1 MADETINIKVLL
13 DTANSAKSIQE
24 TRRAIRDLS
33 SAALQVAEG
42 SDEFQQLAQAA
53 GELKDKVDDTRDTV
67 KFFADDM
74 RNLNGGISIAKGIAA
89 GFEVAQASMAL
100 FGVENQNVEKS
111 LLKVQSA
118 MALLNGIMAI
128 QEVLQRNSKASLLI
142 TNTLRG
148 IAVKLTT
155 QQARAEALEAAAAG
169 TATITQRALNAAMAA
184 NPVGILITAI
194 VALTGVMLLFSKETK
209 TTTDEQKALNEELQ
223 KTRAQGEIE
232 IKTFNSQIEA
242 LKKLKTGSE
251 ERAIVIKKI
260 NDQYGTT
267 LKNLSDENA
276 FLKQV
281 NLAQADYVAG
291 AKTRILMKINESKIE
306 SFLTE
311 AQIKR
316 EKSLYVAKKAN
327 EILASDPALAKLL
340 KNKTDAEIA
349 YQTQFVTSSGLE
361 LQRLLDIKITSQ
373 KEADALNERA
383 DNILNINAQLIT
395 KETAQQKAAREKEA
409 KDVADTAAKKT
420 KTIEDELAKQAK
432 LEEDEVKR
440 VEARNKAIEDSYIK
454 RFTTIKNLQYELD
467 NLVYDTS
474 PYVKEYEDLKKFF
487 SDEEQLNIQKRDN
500 ELAELKKNST
510 AKERLTKEYAEEQL
524 KINND
529 YDKLDLLNKDKYFFQ
544 LQNLYI
550 KNQKD
555 LNTINLENSKS
566 ALENSLSELD
576 SQQKLEEDAISISTK
591 RQDEKD
597 KLLLE
602 STIFYNNKRQEILTS
617 YYDETKLKL
626 DNNYNQELFN
636 INNKISAA
644 EDEVEALIEIR
655 DGYEK
660 TVKSNLEKLNKATT
674 AEERKAIQEV
684 ININKEKAD
693 AEDENID
700 ISLQNNAKL
709 IEDKTKL
716 EVEYNADIIDLN
728 NKTTEVVIS
737 NENKVTKVVLDESE
751 KRKQTLQQFY
761 QQLGVE
767 LVNLFAV
774 IDANITAGN
783 VSIINQRK
791 ELALK
796 AFDEEYQAYKNM
808 TDKKTNEE
816 QAKIDKDKEFADK
829 RAAIEADFD
838 KQKKDIE
845 YAAAVRAWNYS
856 MASATI
862 NLAGGILKSL
872 EQGGPYLAI
881 TAGILGAIQLAAI
894 VANPPQ
900 KYATGGY
907 VSGDGGPTDDKVPA
921 MLSNGEFV
929 IKAATV
935 KKIGVPMLDKINK
948 SGVASPLVNGGVG
961 MSTGG
966 LVTNINN
973 NQVDTAKIEQIL
985 AAYLSQP
992 IKTYVTSSDVTN
1004 GQRSDDRLK
1013 SRTSF

>member
-42 SDEFQQLAQAA
+42 SDEFQQLTQAA

-242 LKKLKTGSE
+242 LKNLKTGSE

-267 LKNLSDENA
+267 LKNLLDENA

-281 NLAQADYVAG
+281 NIAQADYVAG
-291 AKTRILMKINESKIE
+291 AKLRIQTKINESRV
-306 SFLTE
+306 E
-311 AQIKR
+311 ALLVQKQLEL
-316 EKSLYVAKKAN
+316 EKSKYAASKAN
-327 EILASDPALAKLL
+327 EILTKNSTLAKQIAG
-340 KNKTDAEIA
+340 KTELEILNS
-349 YQTQFVTSSGLE
+349 TFVTADGLE
-361 LQRLLDIKITSQ
+361 YQRLLSVKRNAELIVQ
-373 KEADALNERA
+373 ANEEKA
-383 DNILNINAQLIT
+383 NKILNINSQLIT
-395 KETAQQKAAREKEA
+395 NETAQQKAAREKEA
-409 KDVADTAAKKT
+409 KDAAAAAAKKT
-420 KTIEDELAKQAK
+420 KTIEDELAKQDK

-454 RFTTIKNLQYELD
+454 RFTTIRNLQYELD

-487 SDEEQLNIQKRDN
+487 SDEEQLNINKRDN

-524 KINND
+524 KINDD

-555 LNTINLENSKS
+555 LNTTNLENSKA

-626 DNNYNQELFN
+626 DNNYNQEKLN
-636 INNKISAA
+636 IDNKIIAA

-660 TVKSNLEKLNKATT
+660 TVYENLQKLNKATT

-684 ININKEKAD
+684 ININQEKSD
-693 AEDENID
+693 IEQNNID
-700 ISLQNNAKL
+700 ISLQNNAKF
-709 IEDKTKL
+709 IEDKTAL
-716 EVEYNADIIDLN
+716 EINYNKDVIDLN

-737 NENKVTKVVLDESE
+737 NENKVTKVVVDESQ

-872 EQGGPYLAI
+872 EQGGPILAV
-881 TAGILGAIQLAAI
+881 TAGIIGAIQLAAI
-894 VANPPQ
+894 VANPPK

-921 MLSNGEFV
+921 MLSNGEYV
-929 IKAATV
+929 VKASTV

-948 SGVASPLVNGGVG
+948 SGAASPLVNGGVG